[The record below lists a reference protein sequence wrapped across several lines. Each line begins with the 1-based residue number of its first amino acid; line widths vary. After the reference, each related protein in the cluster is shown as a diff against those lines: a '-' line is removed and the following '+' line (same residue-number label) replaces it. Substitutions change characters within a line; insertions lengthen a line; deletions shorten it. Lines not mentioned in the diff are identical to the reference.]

1 MDFTLLGPFDA
12 RVEGRSVQVGTRRQ
26 ERLLLAA
33 LLLDAGRMVPV
44 DRLIDLLWGD
54 HDPPRSARAALHTY
68 VRRLRQT
75 LSRYGASI
83 ATRGDGYLFEL
94 DGHTVD
100 VAEFAALARRAS
112 GALDPTERVRLL
124 ERALGLWRGPL
135 LTDLVDDR
143 LRHRLGA
150 PLVEL
155 RLTSVELW
163 AEARLAMGDHLLVLP
178 DLTGLVDE
186 HPTRE
191 RLVALL
197 MTALV
202 RAARRT
208 GAIELYQQT
217 RTTLVAELGIEPGPE
232 LQDLH
237 RRILRNDPSLDR
249 PPAPAFAVRVR
260 DQWLPWKSG
269 GHPALEFCNTYAGW
283 GGRLTSG
290 GDWLL
295 SYRALAVWSGYVDLA
310 DEDTVTRL
318 LNRGEREPAAAATVL
333 EEARRLRV
341 HLYTSLTEPDDTVSF
356 AVVAGYAEAAVKVSR
371 FGRDRDG
378 LGQWRLSDTAG
389 LRLPLYA
396 AAQAG
401 ADLLADPRRYTVRRC
416 PGVHCGWLYLDQSRL
431 RQWCSMDICGRGAI
445 LRPDVSEPACA

>member
-1 MDFTLLGPFDA
+1 MDFRLLGPFDA
-12 RVEGRSVQVGTRRQ
+12 RVEGQSVQVGTRRQ

-75 LSRYGASI
+75 LARYGASI
-83 ATRGDGYLFEL
+83 ATRGDGYLFEV

-100 VAEFAALARRAS
+100 VGEFAALARRAS

-124 ERALGLWRGPL
+124 ERALSLWRGPL
-135 LTDLVDDR
+135 LAGLVDDR

-163 AEARLAMGDHLLVLP
+163 AEARLEMGDHLLVLP
-178 DLTGLVDE
+178 DLTSLVDE

-191 RLVALL
+191 RLIALL
-197 MTALV
+197 MTAMV

-217 RTTLVAELGIEPGPE
+217 RKTLVAELGVEPGPE
-232 LQDLH
+232 LQELH
-237 RRILRNDPSLDR
+237 RRILRNDPGLDR

-260 DQWLPWKSG
+260 DQWLPWKAG

-295 SYRALAVWSGYVDLA
+295 SYRALAVWTGYVDLA

-318 LNRGEREPAAAATVL
+318 LDQGEREPANAAAVL
-333 EEARRLRV
+333 EDARRLRV
-341 HLYTSLTEPDDTVSF
+341 HLYTSLTEPADTASF

-378 LGQWRLSDTAG
+378 LGQWRLTDAAG

-396 AAQAG
+396 AAKAG

-445 LRPDVSEPACA
+445 LRADVSEPACA